1 MVSNKDAGTIIG
13 RGGST
18 IAGLQNKSGARIK
31 VSNANE
37 YFPGTQVCDTR
48 AFFFGKVSWL
58 SHSI

>member
-18 IAGLQNKSGARIK
+18 IATLQKMSGARIK

-37 YFPGTQVCDTR
+37 YFPGTQVYLYVCLYSY
-48 AFFFGKVSWL
+48 VYMYV
-58 SHSI
+58 I

>member
-18 IAGLQNKSGARIK
+18 IATLQKISGARIK

-37 YFPGTQVCDTR
+37 YFPGTQVYLYVCLYSY
-48 AFFFGKVSWL
+48 VYMYV
-58 SHSI
+58 I